1 MDYLDR
7 ESAPLTNE
15 EWAKVDEAVITSARH
30 ILTGRRV
37 VSLTGP
43 LGAGTY
49 DVPFAVYTGRSVASV
64 DMTGE
69 GEAPVISA
77 SSRKTVPLPL
87 LYADFK
93 ISWRDIETD
102 HKIGMPVDVSAA
114 AMAAGS
120 VSMQED
126 ELIFNGNK
134 DLGIEG
140 LLNATGRTVIKA
152 GNWDKPGI
160 GLADIVKA
168 IGALAGLGHY
178 GPYAIVMSPVQYGK
192 LIRAYGDTGLLEI
205 DQISS
210 LASAGVFCSNVI
222 TGEKAVIIETGAQNL
237 SLAVG
242 QDFTVGYLG
251 AEKMNHLF
259 RVMETA
265 TLLIKRPCSICTL
278 E

>member
-7 ESAPLTNE
+7 ESAPLSNM
-15 EWAKVDEAVITSARH
+15 EWNKIDEAVVSSARS
-30 ILTGRRV
+30 ILTGRRII
-37 VSLTGP
+37 SLLGP

-49 DVPFAVYTGRSVASV
+49 DVPFSIYSGKTSAGV

-69 GEAPVISA
+69 GENPIIAANSH
-77 SSRKTVPLPL
+77 KTVQLPL

-93 ISWRDIETD
+93 VSWREMETD
-102 HKIGMPVDVSAA
+102 HKLGLPIDASSAA
-114 AMAAGS
+114 IAAS
-120 VSMQED
+120 AVATQED
-126 ELIFNGNK
+126 ALIFNGNEE
-134 DLGIEG
+134 LGIEG
-140 LLNATGRTVIKA
+140 LFTATGRLVNKIGK
-152 GNWDKPGI
+152 WDEPGA

-168 IGALAGLGHY
+168 IGCLSGAGHY

-192 LIRAYGDTGLLEI
+192 LVRAYANTGLLEL
-205 DQISS
+205 DHVKA
-210 LASAGVFCSNVI
+210 LLTGGVYYSNVI

-237 SLAVG
+237 SLAFG

-259 RVMETA
+259 RVMETLA
-265 TLLIKRPCSICTL
+265 LLIKRPCSICTL